1 VIPNKEY
8 PGKYGSMTVSST
20 RAFPYS
26 GMDSGLFKVISNNE
40 FTKRIVHERHE
51 KHEKNNLKNRVVRF
65 FVSFVD
71 FFFLRNR
78 F

>member
-26 GMDSGLFKVISNNE
+26 GMDSGLFKALIG
-40 FTKRIVHERHE
+40 ERQ
-51 KHEKNNLKNRVVRF
+51 
-65 FVSFVD
+65 
-71 FFFLRNR
+71 
-78 F
+78 